1 MIWSYE
7 LGILIPKHWT
17 YYLVH
22 PLLEWLQLF
31 DQLLIALVGTILKSQ
46 GSNHSYSHLL
56 EQRKNILE
64 LLRLNPGP
72 LALQMTTALISR
84 PLLLNQSL

>member
-56 EQRKNILE
+56 EERENNCEE
-64 LLRLNPGP
+64 LGLNPGP
-72 LALQMTTALISR
+72 IALQMTALISR